1 MSEPIELERV
11 PEPGAAA
18 ASRRALMINA
28 AASWLGFAAQ
38 VVATFF
44 LSPILIH
51 GLGDRRY
58 GIWALVDSVLAYLM
72 LFDLGV
78 AAAVVRFVA
87 RFEAARD
94 RDELNRVF
102 STSIVIFALAG
113 AAALA
118 VGLGVGLAGL
128 GALGVP
134 ADLRGE
140 ARITIVLLS
149 INMAL
154 GLPLGVFPAVLDG
167 LGRYPA
173 KAIVRTAGLALRI
186 PLFIAI
192 IEADGGL
199 VEMAWMITASNVLEH
214 LALAVAARH
223 YLPDLRFAPS
233 LADWTTFR
241 RIRGY
246 SVSALLAMFAGRISF
261 QTDSVVISSFLAPQF
276 ITFFAVGARLT
287 DYVKSSLRAVTTV
300 LTPAVSTLEA
310 RGDHPAIQRM
320 LVDGT
325 RYVLWAV
332 LPIQAALMLLGR
344 PFLSLWLGERYAQA
358 CFPVLLILALPLAL
372 ALSQSIGGRILYGI
386 GRLRWYA
393 RLAIFEAAANLLL
406 SVALVKPL
414 GIEGVAWGTTIPN
427 LLFNL
432 ILGTYVCK
440 LLQVNLGSYLRRS
453 FLAPVMLTSLLALL
467 WLGITYVRSPQ
478 TWLEL
483 LLISVAGAAAYLPAA
498 AWIEFGPRALLI
510 LAKSLTGRIRF
521 SWPGITP
528 WSAPRLKERG
538 VES

>member
-1 MSEPIELERV
+1 MSEPIELERL

-18 ASRRALMINA
+18 ASRRALIVNA
-28 AASWLGFAAQ
+28 AASWLGFVAQ

-51 GLGDRRY
+51 GLGDQRY

-102 STSIVIFALAG
+102 STSIVIFAVAG
-113 AAALA
+113 AAALT

-128 GALGVP
+128 GVLGVP
-134 ADLRGE
+134 TDLRGE
-140 ARITIVLLS
+140 ARVTIILLS

-154 GLPLGVFPAVLDG
+154 GLPLGVFPSVLDG

-173 KAIVRTAGLALRI
+173 KTVVRTAGLMLRI

-192 IEADGGL
+192 IHTGGGL
-199 VEMAWMITASNVLEH
+199 IEMAWMITVSNLLEH
-214 LALAVAARH
+214 LALALAVRR
-223 YLPDLRFAPS
+223 YLPELRFGPS
-233 LADWTTFR
+233 FVDWTTFR

-261 QTDSVVISSFLAPQF
+261 QTDSLVISAFLAPQF

-310 RGDHPAIQRM
+310 RGDHAAIQQM
-320 LVDGT
+320 LVNGT

-332 LPIQAALMLLGR
+332 LPIQAGLMLLGR
-344 PFLSLWLGERYAQA
+344 PFLSLWLGPRYAET

-393 RLAIFEAAANLLL
+393 RLALMEAGTNLLL
-406 SVALVKPL
+406 SVALVKPM
-414 GIEGVAWGTTIPN
+414 GIEGVAWGTTVPN

-432 ILGTYVCK
+432 VLGAYVCR
-440 LLQVNLGSYLRRS
+440 LLNVNLATYLRRS
-453 FLAPVMLTSLLALL
+453 FLAPVVVTALLALA
-467 WLGITYVRSPQ
+467 WLGMMHARTLQ
-478 TWLEL
+478 TWVEL
-483 LLISVAGAAAYLPAA
+483 LVIGVGGAAAYLTVA
-498 AWIEFGPRALLI
+498 AWIEFGPRALL
-510 LAKSLTGRIRF
+510 LLLKSMTGRVRPT
-521 SWPGITP
+521 WPGSIIWTTP
-528 WSAPRLKERG
+528 CLEERG
-538 VES
+538 VEP